1 MVRTLFSVFMVIV
14 WSGFALAQ
22 QTPTEQA
29 LSAKLIKE
37 INEGLSCNVALSQAQ
52 AKIAELEKQLA
63 AAKKDEH

>member
-37 INEGLSCNVALSQAQ
+37 INEGLSCSVALSQAQ